1 MPEIAAWVSSLRQAF
16 GDAAV
21 DEAIQRGKAGEPTFL
36 ARENGRQVGTSM
48 PAYTNSWMV
57 DRAILDR
64 HFCHGRDGSCV
75 GTGQRCPT
83 R

>member
-1 MPEIAAWVSSLRQAF
+1 MSSLRQAF
-16 GDAAV
+16 GDAII
-21 DEAIQRGKAGEPTFL
+21 DKAIQRGKAGEPAFF
-36 ARENGRQVGTSM
+36 ARENRRQVGTPI
-48 PAYTNSWMV
+48 PAPTNSWMI

-64 HFCHGRDGSCV
+64 HFRHGCNGSCV